1 MDFTDAK
8 ITAGLYRCQD
18 LKKVRQTEII
28 ILPFGRL
35 IFLFLLSFT
44 ILPYTIMLY
53 GGKTWQVAFS
63 IYYSEVALTLM

>member
-53 GGKTWQVAFS
+53 GGKHGKSHFLFITAK
-63 IYYSEVALTLM
+63 